1 MAGGC
6 KSKVS
11 CGVFQLLHRQLFFAY
26 DLPLSRLSQP
36 LRLCPGLLCQ
46 RNAQALCFCSPL
58 FEETSNVLVGISK
71 HLLMLHQEL
80 FGFLTRPLCFFERV
94 TYSMLTLFQSS
105 QDRSPCHFAKH
116 NQ

>member
-1 MAGGC
+1 MPGC
-6 KSKVS
+6 CKGKVCCS
-11 CGVFQLLHRQLFFAY
+11 VFQLLHRQLFFAY
-26 DLPLSRLSQP
+26 DFPLSRLSQA
-36 LRLCPGLLCQ
+36 LCLCPGLLCQ

-58 FEETSNVLVGISK
+58 FEETSNLPVGLSK
-71 HLLMLHQEL
+71 HLLMLRQEL

-94 TYSMLTLFQSS
+94 TYSMFALFQSS